1 MKEIKYSIEQEQ
13 TNIKSSEKI
22 KNLISVFRVLTFL
35 ASVFSVIKYFQ
46 DKEILY
52 LFLTCLSFILFLV
65 LLFISSHYQQKINY
79 SRRVIEV
86 CNRIIEEF
94 STNTQI
100 EGSDINNYHS
110 YNKDL
115 DIFGQRSL
123 FTKIDK
129 TSTCLGADALR
140 DYLSNPLTQCKEIEQ
155 RQEAIKELSKKP
167 EWNIR
172 FLANAKSLGLQDKSL
187 LTNKLSVDFPWK
199 LVSTILIV
207 IPVINILL
215 LTLAILKDFSPV
227 FLGVFLAFSI
237 ISLLVV
243 NSKYS
248 KQLKKAYSVVNL
260 RSEQYSRFSKIF
272 QLIEREVF
280 NTELNKNLQAK
291 LTHPMASSCIDKLS
305 TIKRNLDN
313 GHTPLFG
320 SIANLL
326 FLWNLRYTVELAK
339 LMNLLNEHIDNW
351 FEVFAEYE
359 ALISLGIFAYKNP
372 QYNYPVCREDIDSLQ
387 CKDIV
392 HPLLDSG
399 KAIGNDFTI
408 GNTKNICIVTGANMT
423 GKSTFLRTIG
433 VNLVLAMSGCPV
445 GAEEF
450 AFRPMHIFT
459 SMRTSDS
466 LSDESSYFNAE
477 IKRLKSL
484 VETLEEKI
492 PLYIILDEILKG
504 TNSTDKLEG
513 SRLFLRRIMDI
524 NTDFSC
530 IIATHDLPLTDMAE
544 TYPENVSNL
553 CFELDEKNGE
563 LISDYKLKPGVTQTM
578 NALRLMKAY
587 KIID

>member
-1 MKEIKYSIEQEQ
+1 M
-13 TNIKSSEKI
+13 
-22 KNLISVFRVLTFL
+22 
-35 ASVFSVIKYFQ
+35 
-46 DKEILY
+46 
-52 LFLTCLSFILFLV
+52 
-65 LLFISSHYQQKINY
+65 
-79 SRRVIEV
+79 
-86 CNRIIEEF
+86 
-94 STNTQI
+94 
-100 EGSDINNYHS
+100 
-110 YNKDL
+110 

-155 RQEAIKELSKKP
+155 RQEAVKELSQKP

-172 FLANAKSLGLQDKSL
+172 FLANAKSLELQDKSL

-199 LVSTILIV
+199 IVSTILIV

-260 RSEQYSRFSKIF
+260 RSEQYSRFSEIF
-272 QLIEREVF
+272 QLIEKEAF
-280 NTELNKNLQAK
+280 DTALNKNLQAK
-291 LTHPMASSCIDKLS
+291 LTHPLASSCIDKLS
-305 TIKRNLDN
+305 GIKRNLDN

-326 FLWNLRYTVELAK
+326 FLWNLRCTVELAK

-351 FEVFAEYE
+351 FEAFAEYE

-433 VNLVLAMSGCPV
+433 VNLVLAMNGCPV

-466 LSDESSYFNAE
+466 LSDGSSYFNAE

-530 IIATHDLPLTDMAE
+530 IIATHDLPLTDMAK

-563 LISDYKLKPGVTQTM
+563 LISDYKLKSGVTQTM